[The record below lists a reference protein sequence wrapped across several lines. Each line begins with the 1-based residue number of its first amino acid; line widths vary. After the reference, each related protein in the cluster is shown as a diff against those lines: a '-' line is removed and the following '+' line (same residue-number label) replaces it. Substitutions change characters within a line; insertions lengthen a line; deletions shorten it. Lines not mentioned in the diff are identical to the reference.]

1 MPTSQ
6 AKPFQGLPPAA
17 QAPIAIW
24 ANHRPAVA
32 ITDHSR
38 ILPIGRLTEAI
49 ADKAKICAK
58 RPRQPETNGER
69 ARSTAGPHS
78 GTCLLGVI
86 GLDRMRH
93 KNAGAE
99 QSKQYCCLK
108 HGTNPHAQPALL
120 TPYLDRGSLVS
131 G

>member
-17 QAPIAIW
+17 PGPDRQIW

-49 ADKAKICAK
+49 ADEAKICAK
-58 RPRQPETNGER
+58 RPRQPEVNGE
-69 ARSTAGPHS
+69 
-78 GTCLLGVI
+78 
-86 GLDRMRH
+86 
-93 KNAGAE
+93 
-99 QSKQYCCLK
+99 
-108 HGTNPHAQPALL
+108 
-120 TPYLDRGSLVS
+120 
-131 G
+131 